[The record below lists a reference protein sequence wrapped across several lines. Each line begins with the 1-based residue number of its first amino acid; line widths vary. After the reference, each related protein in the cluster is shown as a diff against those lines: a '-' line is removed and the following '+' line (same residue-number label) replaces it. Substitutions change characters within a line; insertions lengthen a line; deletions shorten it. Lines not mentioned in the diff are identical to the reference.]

1 MLRAYNDLRKAT
13 VSNTVLIFSLTML
26 LAACASPLHQVPVY
40 TATVTE
46 VSNGVR
52 KDYSY
57 AGKGPKPVVPRARI
71 AFRDLNTGKI
81 HKIMANGFWE
91 KGDVLYYTIASDGS
105 ILPKKK
111 RT

>member
-1 MLRAYNDLRKAT
+1 MAYNDLRNAA
-13 VSNTVLIFSLTML
+13 VNNAVLILSLTIL

-46 VSNGVR
+46 VSNGMR

-71 AFRDLNTGKI
+71 AFRDLNTGKT
-81 HKIMANGFWE
+81 HKIMANGFWK
-91 KGDVLYYTIASDGS
+91 KGDVIHYTIASDGS